1 MPTAD
6 EAAAPRGTKRGAAAR
21 SRGGAA
27 IGAHHPRCLRPVA
40 VAVAGGLSA
49 APVLVVAGSG
59 STAFGM
65 VMDGAAL
72 FFVFLPCLPRGARA
86 TWPLHD

>member
-6 EAAAPRGTKRGAAAR
+6 EIAAPRGTKRGAAAR
-21 SRGGAA
+21 SRGGAT
-27 IGAHHPRCLRPVA
+27 IGARHPRCLRPVA

-49 APVLVVAGSG
+49 APVLVVAGLG
-59 STAFGM
+59 STVFGMVM

-72 FFVFLPCLPRGARA
+72 FFVFLPCLPS
-86 TWPLHD
+86 